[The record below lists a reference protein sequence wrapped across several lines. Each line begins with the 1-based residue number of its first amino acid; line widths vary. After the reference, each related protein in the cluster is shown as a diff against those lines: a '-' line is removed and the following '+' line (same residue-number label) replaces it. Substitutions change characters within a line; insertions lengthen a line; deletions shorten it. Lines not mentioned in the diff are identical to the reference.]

1 MPELD
6 NARQASLF
14 FAKSTGRFRHQSVS
28 QIRSIKFL
36 LASVALLMTFFS
48 AASLADGQPKLQAE
62 NRADYRL
69 GPGDVI
75 RILVFQNPDL
85 QLETRVSE
93 NGAISYPLLGSV
105 EIGGLSI
112 GEAEKKLARL
122 LKEGGFVID
131 PQLTIALI
139 QVRGNQVAV
148 LGQVNRPGRYPLET
162 AGMRLTDVLALA
174 GGVVPGGADQVILSG
189 SREGKPFRK
198 EIDIPSMFLDGKIE
212 NDVPVQN
219 GDIFYVHRAAQ
230 FYVYGEVQRP
240 GSFRLERDMT
250 LMQALAQGGG
260 LTLRGTQRG
269 IRVYRRDAT
278 GKVQKIEP
286 DMQDNIRADD
296 VIYVRES
303 LF

>member
-1 MPELD
+1 
-6 NARQASLF
+6 
-14 FAKSTGRFRHQSVS
+14 
-28 QIRSIKFL
+28 L
-36 LASVALLMTFFS
+36 LLNSFALLLVFFG
-48 AASLADGQPKLQAE
+48 AAAWAEPQPQSE
-62 NRADYRL
+62 IRADYRL
-69 GPGDVI
+69 GSGDVI

-112 GEAEKKLARL
+112 GEAEKKLVRL
-122 LKEGGFVID
+122 LKEGGFVND

-139 QVRGNQVAV
+139 QVRGNQVSV
-148 LGQVNRPGRYPLET
+148 LGQVSRPGRYPLET
-162 AGMRLTDVLALA
+162 AGMRLSDVLALA
-174 GGVVPGGADQVILSG
+174 GGVVPGGADQVVLSG
-189 SREGKPFRK
+189 LREGKPFRK
-198 EIDIPSMFLDGKIE
+198 EIDIPSMFLDGKSE

-260 LTLRGTQRG
+260 VTLRGTQRG
-269 IRVYRRDAT
+269 IRVYRRDAA
-278 GKVQKIEP
+278 GKVQQIEP
-286 DMQDNIRADD
+286 DMQDTIRADD
-296 VIYVRES
+296 VVYVRER